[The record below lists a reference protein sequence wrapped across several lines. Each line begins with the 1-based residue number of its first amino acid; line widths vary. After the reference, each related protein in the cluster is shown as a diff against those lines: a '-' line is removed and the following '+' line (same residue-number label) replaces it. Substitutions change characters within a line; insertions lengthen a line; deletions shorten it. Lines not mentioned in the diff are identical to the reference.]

1 MAHEASDRREVALRE
16 EAIPKLVMRM
26 SAPAIMA
33 MVVMSL
39 YNLADAIF
47 MGMLGTEALGAA
59 TVGYPYFIIL
69 TAIGLMFG
77 MGGASYQS
85 RLLGERNRDRAEKAV
100 ATVFVS
106 GAILGVVTTLVTTP
120 LSSTIA
126 VLFGANDQL
135 LEPSTLY
142 IRVLSIGAVFP
153 ILSMCANNLLRAEG
167 SAVHSLLGMGLSS
180 ILNIILDP
188 ILMFTFDLGVMGA
201 ALATVISQAVGTLI
215 LFSFYFRRKTLVSF
229 HPRQFT
235 PDALMYRE
243 ILIVGGAAFIQQ
255 VLVTVTMAF
264 TNQAAVRLGGATAGD
279 SLVAAAGVI
288 NRLSMLGYTIMMGF
302 GQGLQ
307 PVIGY
312 NYGARQYPRVRQA
325 ITFAFLVTGLFGIL
339 LSGISLIF
347 PEQLARWFSSDQ
359 AVIGPAVTGIRFLAA
374 SWPVSGFFFVTLV
387 LFQALGRPRPAIT
400 LTAARQLLTLLCIWG
415 LSSIFG
421 VPGLMGSMSAGI
433 LLSFTVAVTLY
444 VPYHRELSAILRSS
458 AGD

>member
-100 ATVFVS
+100 STVFVS

-180 ILNIILDP
+180 VLNIILDP

-215 LFSFYFRRKTLVSF
+215 LFSFYFRRKTLVPF

-264 TNQAAVRLGGATAGD
+264 TNQAAVRLGGAAAGD

-325 ITFAFLVTGLFGIL
+325 ITFAFLVTGLFGIV